1 MAKDF
6 SIEGSALVITE
17 GGTVIFESPK
27 RDVYFD
33 SSALENDA
41 KVVLYDT
48 NGTNKN
54 ASGIFSA
61 DLSECTDGGTPFTN
75 ASFRTFGRDS
85 LGFSQGGGSP
95 SGDVSIDS
103 WIYKNS
109 DYTVS
114 TTSLDLKAVSMPV
127 TVSDNVT
134 LLGST
139 TTKSAH
145 DGTNF
150 KFTEGE
156 IISIKFNI
164 FAEINVSGNMVIV
177 QILEGANV
185 LGEGNF
191 DTTKKVDAE
200 HSISF
205 TDLII
210 TNSMATNG
218 IDIKITDRITTGI
231 YLDVYEIYFSITKK
245 GDII

>member
-75 ASFRTFGRDS
+75 VSFRTFGRDS

-95 SGDVSIDS
+95 SGDISIDS

-114 TTSLDLKAVSMPV
+114 TPSLDLKAVSMPV

-139 TTKSAH
+139 TTKSVH

-156 IISIKFNI
+156 IININFNI
-164 FAEINVSGNMVIV
+164 FAELNVTGNMVVV

-191 DTTKKVDAE
+191 DTNKQVNSE

-218 IDIKITDRITTGI
+218 IDIKITDRITNGI

>member
-1 MAKDF
+1 MREEIKK
-6 SIEGSALVITE
+6 I
-17 GGTVIFESPK
+17 K
-27 RDVYFD
+27 RDIKRLNCSVLTI
-33 SSALENDA
+33 SEND
-41 KVVLYDT
+41 
-48 NGTNKN
+48 
-54 ASGIFSA
+54 
-61 DLSECTDGGTPFTN
+61 
-75 ASFRTFGRDS
+75 
-85 LGFSQGGGSP
+85 SQS
-95 SGDVSIDS
+95 SVAIDS

-114 TTSLDLKAVSMPV
+114 TPSLDLKVASMPV

-139 TTKSAH
+139 TAKSVH

-156 IISIKFNI
+156 IININFNI
-164 FAEINVSGNMVIV
+164 FAELNVTGNMVLV

-191 DTTKKVDAE
+191 DTNKQVDSE

-218 IDIKITDRITTGI
+218 IDIKITDRITNGI